1 MNLSRAPDIP
11 AAISRGP
18 WWLGCLARAAGA
30 CRSSLG
36 RKLALI
42 FPAVILAGCETVPV
56 LEEAAARPP
65 EACPPIVVSECPVCE
80 ARACP
85 APPVIEKIVQA
96 PPPEPPKPPEP
107 VTAGKL
113 DLPVI
118 GAVEWAS
125 LDPPE
130 MRLRARMD
138 TGAEITLLQVQ
149 SLSSLE
155 KDGDRYIQFTLQEK
169 GSDPFSVERKL
180 RKRVSVPLPTG
191 GMARLPV
198 VQLWVSVGESRA
210 LIDVAL
216 TDEGE
221 FEYPLVVGRN
231 FLTDLAIVDVSQRH
245 TLD

>member
-1 MNLSRAPDIP
+1 MNLSRAPGTP

-18 WWLGCLARAAGA
+18 SWLGCIARAAGIS
-30 CRSSLG
+30 RPGPG
-36 RKLALI
+36 RRLALI
-42 FPAVILAGCETVPV
+42 FPAVILAGCETLPVP
-56 LEEAAARPP
+56 EDAAAKPS

-85 APPVIEKIVQA
+85 APPVIEKVVQA
-96 PPPEPPKPPEP
+96 PPPEPLKPSAP
-107 VTAGKL
+107 VTGGKL

-125 LDPPE
+125 LEPPE
-130 MRLRARMD
+130 LRLRARMD

-149 SLSSLE
+149 SLSPLE
-155 KDGDRYIQFTLQEK
+155 KDGDRYVQFTLQEK
-169 GSDPFSVERKL
+169 GADPFTVERKL
-180 RKRVSVPLPTG
+180 RKRVSVPLPSG
-191 GMARLPV
+191 GMAKLPV
-198 VQLWVSVGESRA
+198 VQLWLSVGESRA